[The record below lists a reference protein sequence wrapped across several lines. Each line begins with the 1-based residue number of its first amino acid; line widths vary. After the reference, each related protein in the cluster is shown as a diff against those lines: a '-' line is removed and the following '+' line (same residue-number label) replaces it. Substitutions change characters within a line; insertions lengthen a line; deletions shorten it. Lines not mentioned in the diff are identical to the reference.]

1 MQHHAQLASQPCMLA
16 IPVTLQGHEYKQQ
29 YEEERRKASRR
40 ISMRV

>member
-1 MQHHAQLASQPCMLA
+1 MLA
-16 IPVTLQGHEYKQQ
+16 IAATLQGHEYKQQ